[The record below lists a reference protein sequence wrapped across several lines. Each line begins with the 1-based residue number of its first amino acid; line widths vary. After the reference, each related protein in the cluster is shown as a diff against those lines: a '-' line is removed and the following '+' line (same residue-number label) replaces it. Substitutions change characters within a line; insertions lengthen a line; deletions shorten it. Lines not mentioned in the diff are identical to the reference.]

1 MSKEKVNPPLN
12 EWLTEI
18 TNSYAHIRKPISKR
32 ELNFLKDAYY
42 IIITQGRGFC
52 HLDLSGIS
60 PGMFRQHI
68 MNLKHL
74 IFIKQKGRP
83 TYYGLNGLFIENLTD
98 YHTYSE
104 VSQDFDT
111 LVSKCKK
118 QQAKFH
124 DFRIQTRT
132 DDKLFQKLK
141 ELGKPIHKGMISIK
155 IEPNIEP
162 NRTCRVNVYSTGR
175 ILFIVGCT
183 DVPFAFTPSGL
194 DDMIEFLTESKL
206 WLMGYS
212 NCDFLIPRISSWQVV
227 YYHLNHDLQIHN
239 GRFNYTIG
247 QLQLYVHKNKVT
259 KTESI
264 RFESHETPSNQNID
278 ELQQRTIE
286 YQKEIDDETKTE
298 QQKALD
304 QEKRKISEWYDDDT
318 KYPVEFKKA
327 SKL

>member
-1 MSKEKVNPPLN
+1 MNKRILNPPLN

-18 TNSYAHIRKPISKR
+18 TNSYAHVRKPMSKG
-32 ELNFLKDAYY
+32 ELNFLKDAYHF
-42 IIITQGRGFC
+42 IITQGKGFC
-52 HLDLSGIS
+52 FLDLSGIS

-68 MNLKHL
+68 RNLRHL

-83 TYYGLNGLFIENLTD
+83 TCYGLKGLFIENLTD

-104 VSQDFDT
+104 VSPDFDK

-118 QQAKFH
+118 QPAKFH
-124 DFRIQTRT
+124 NFRIQTRT
-132 DDKLFQKLK
+132 DDKLFQRLR
-141 ELGKPIHKGMISIK
+141 ELGKPVHKGMISIK
-155 IEPNIEP
+155 IKPNIEP
-162 NRTCRVNVYSTGR
+162 NRTCTINVYYTGR

-212 NCDFLIPRISSWQVV
+212 NYDFLIPRISSWHVV

-247 QLQLYVHKNKVT
+247 QLQLYVHKNKIT
-259 KTESI
+259 KTKSI

-278 ELQQRTIE
+278 ELQQYTIK
-286 YQKEIDDETKTE
+286 YQKEIDDEIKNE
-298 QQKALD
+298 QQNTLD
-304 QEKRKISEWYDDDT
+304 QEKRKITEWYDDET
-318 KYPVEFKKA
+318 FHPAKFRKGSE
-327 SKL
+327 L